1 MYDRILA
8 ATDGSEYAQR
18 ATSHALDLARVHG
31 ADLHA
36 VYVVETRTGYDNAIV
51 DPAEVRANLRAEGEA
66 ALAAVDDEAGDEVTL
81 LTEMREGVP
90 HEELDAY
97 VTAQGIDLVVVAAKG
112 RSAFKTA
119 LLGSTAE
126 ALLRRSDVPVLV
138 VDGDDGD

>member
-8 ATDGSEYAQR
+8 ATDGSDHAQR
-18 ATSHALDLARVHG
+18 ASRHAVDLARVHG

-66 ALAAVDDEAGDEVTL
+66 ALAAVAEEAGADTTVVTAI
-81 LTEMREGVP
+81 REGVP
-90 HEELDAY
+90 HEEVGAY
-97 VTAQGIDLVVVAAKG
+97 VTEHGIDLVVVAAQG

-126 ALLRRSDVPVLV
+126 ALLRVSDAPVLV
-138 VDGDDGD
+138 VGADEDE